1 MWMSVS
7 ELALSLKI
15 TPRTVQ
21 KMVSLGQVKARK
33 KDGKSFEVETASLPE
48 RWLKKLPESLK
59 YSLPG
64 LAHGT
69 VSVNAASSTLGRTL
83 SKKEKLKIEVQRFY
97 RGLSLANTAKVRC
110 AMTAAN
116 FGISESTVRRY
127 VNEIEE
133 YGVLGQEKKSGRRSS
148 WSPEAIDY
156 MKGYYLSF
164 IKQTNIVS
172 KKVAVEATFAK
183 ALEMGWQTGGRTS
196 AYEILSEIPK
206 ILTNYAK
213 GGDRA
218 LDNFFFIRRDWSALR
233 PSQIWIGDQHI
244 CDFWVV
250 DKSNPE
256 KPHYYRPTLYVWEDG
271 ATRCIAGLAVD
282 EDYSSE
288 TVLES
293 LKMGIRRFGFFD
305 CTYND
310 NGTSECSKAVTQ
322 IIDDLMLLS
331 EGKSQMKDLSE
342 MYRTE
347 SGHYIVEDPDG
358 KPVSISDNPDIWRR
372 DHRRIYANVR
382 NAKAKPIER
391 LFNTIE
397 TKMAQRG
404 IPGHVVSPNAPAE
417 INEKEQQVLDMQ
429 KAKGAILTLEEFMF
443 ELISGINE
451 YEHTYHSSL
460 RMSPLECMQRHIADG
475 WVARRPNETDLEFIF
490 LSRTKAK
497 IRNGRVRINGIEYI
511 GEELPRA
518 VRGFADVGL
527 TLHEGEEADL
537 RFDRTDPSKAYA
549 VFPASPVR
557 IRLLKPVESISM
569 LDDELMKNAI
579 GWKRRQ
585 MKAVRDIFKSLEVPL
600 AVDSAPQFSNDIVEA
615 ESRKIELPDIKG
627 DRDIVKAIN
636 TKAPVEKRRKDFFSS
651 DYEHYKWCLEEMIEG
666 KGLKATDKAFM
677 EEYETREN
685 YEQEKSM
692 WNTLKRLGGLD

>member
-1 MWMSVS
+1 MWISVS
-7 ELALSLKI
+7 ELALHLKT

-21 KMVSLGQVKARK
+21 KLITAGTVAARK
-33 KDGKSFEVETASLPE
+33 KDGKSFEIETSSLPDK
-48 RWLKKLPESLK
+48 WLKKLPEAMK
-59 YSLPG
+59 YSLPAVASG
-64 LAHGT
+64 KSV
-69 VSVNAASSTLGRTL
+69 VSAASSTLGRTL
-83 SKKEKLKIEVQRFY
+83 SKKEKIKIEVQRFY
-97 RGLSLANTAKVRC
+97 NSLSPANTAKSRC

-116 FGISESTVRRY
+116 FGVSESTVRRY
-127 VNEIEE
+127 VAEIDE
-133 YGVLGQEKKSGRRSS
+133 YGVLGNEKRQGRRSS

-156 MKGYYLSF
+156 LKGYYLSF
-164 IKQTNIVS
+164 IRQTNIVS
-172 KKVAVEATFAK
+172 KKVAVDATATK
-183 ALEMGWQTGGRTS
+183 AREMGWQIGGRTS
-196 AYEILSEIPK
+196 AYEILSEIPA

-218 LDNFFFIRRDWSALR
+218 LDNFFFIRRDWSSLR

-250 DKSNPE
+250 DNSNPD

-293 LKMGIRRFGFFD
+293 LKMGIRRFGFFG

-322 IIDDLMLLS
+322 IIDDLILLS
-331 EGKSQMKDLSE
+331 EGRSQMKDLSE

-347 SGHYIVEDPDG
+347 SGHYVVEDPDG
-358 KPVSISDNPDIWRR
+358 KPVSISDSRDVWRR

-404 IPGHVVSPNAPAE
+404 IPGHVVSLNAPADV
-417 INEKEQQVLDMQ
+417 NEKEQSVLDMQ
-429 KAKGAILTLEEFMF
+429 KAKGQILTLEQFMF
-443 ELISGINE
+443 ELIRGIDE
-451 YEHTYHSSL
+451 YEHTYHASL
-460 RMSPLECMQRHIADG
+460 KMSPLECMQKHIANG
-475 WVARRPNETDLEFIF
+475 WVARRPDDKDLEFIF
-490 LSRTKAK
+490 LSRTRAK

-511 GEELPRA
+511 GEELPKA
-518 VRGFADVGL
+518 VRGFADFGL

-549 VFPASPVR
+549 VFPSSPVR
-557 IRLLKPVESISM
+557 IRMLRPVESIPM
-569 LDDELMKNAI
+569 LNDELLASAI

-585 MKAVRDIFKSLEVPL
+585 MKAVREIFKSLEIPL
-600 AVDSAPQFSNDIVEA
+600 AQGMSPQFSIEIEAA
-615 ESRKIELPDIKG
+615 ESRMKEIPEIKG
-627 DRDIVKAIN
+627 ERVAVKAI
-636 TKAPVEKRRKDFFSS
+636 APPEKKPRKDFFAS
-651 DYEHYKWCLEEMIEG
+651 DYEHYKWCLEELIDG
-666 KGLKATDKAFM
+666 KGLKAADKAFM
-677 EEYETREN
+677 DEYEKRES
-685 YEQEKSM
+685 YEQERSM
-692 WNTLKRLGGLD
+692 WNTLRRLGGLD